1 MITSYNHTTTRV
13 RAGVST
19 LALVAGLTATIAIA
33 GAGTYLYLSQQ
44 ANAEPSHD
52 RSPAMTTVS
61 KASFD
66 VTTMATGELRAKNE
80 TIIKCL
86 LESDSTIVKIVDEG
100 ILAKKGDVLI
110 ELNSDKIKTEIDE
123 ETLRVESAR
132 ADLIAAENAYEI
144 QLSENTS
151 KTRQAQLKVDLA
163 ILEQSQWEKGDLQQK
178 RKDLDL
184 ALEKAHRDTDRLT
197 KKFEDSQ
204 KLLNNGFLSQNE
216 FDLDQ
221 IAMLEAKASLD
232 KAVLAKETYEQ
243 YQFPK
248 DQKTKQS
255 AVDEAQAEFERTK
268 QQNEIQRATKDA
280 DRTNRRRQLQVRE
293 EKLKKLQEQFAN
305 TKIVAPQDGLVVYAT
320 SMNSDMFW
328 GGNGDQGPLKV
339 GRRVFPNENLI
350 SLPDTS
356 EMIASVRI
364 HEAIAGRLRPGQSA
378 SVRIDAVGGKT
389 FTGIIDSIGV
399 LAESSWRDPN
409 RREYPVKILL
419 DEIDKESGL
428 KPSMRCEATITLDRV
443 DDALSVPV
451 QAIFREDPV
460 RFVYTPRD
468 GRMVRVPVKIGRQSE
483 TLAEIVTGLEH
494 GVRVLLREP
503 QPGEVLQSPWD
514 AGQLKLVGL
523 KVGEDGKPV
532 SERGPATEGRGRGR
546 GNGQARPGPGGAP
559 ADGKPPEAKKD
570 AKPEGTEIASSDK
583 NAVEGSNA
591 GKSADSTTPTAAATT
606 DVTTTKRQ

>member
-13 RAGVST
+13 RAGLST

-33 GAGTYLYLSQQ
+33 GAGTYLYLAQQ

-197 KKFEDSQ
+197 KKFQDSQ
-204 KLLNNGFLSQNE
+204 ELLKNGFLSQNE

-468 GRMVRVPVKIGRQSE
+468 GRMVPR
-483 TLAEIVTGLEH
+483 A
-494 GVRVLLREP
+494 
-503 QPGEVLQSPWD
+503 
-514 AGQLKLVGL
+514 
-523 KVGEDGKPV
+523 GED
-532 SERGPATEGRGRGR
+532 RPAIRNSC
-546 GNGQARPGPGGAP
+546 GNRDRP
-559 ADGKPPEAKKD
+559 
-570 AKPEGTEIASSDK
+570 
-583 NAVEGSNA
+583 
-591 GKSADSTTPTAAATT
+591 
-606 DVTTTKRQ
+606 

>member
-1 MITSYNHTTTRV
+1 
-13 RAGVST
+13 
-19 LALVAGLTATIAIA
+19 
-33 GAGTYLYLSQQ
+33 
-44 ANAEPSHD
+44 
-52 RSPAMTTVS
+52 
-61 KASFD
+61 
-66 VTTMATGELRAKNE
+66 
-80 TIIKCL
+80 
-86 LESDSTIVKIVDEG
+86 
-100 ILAKKGDVLI
+100 
-110 ELNSDKIKTEIDE
+110 
-123 ETLRVESAR
+123 
-132 ADLIAAENAYEI
+132 
-144 QLSENTS
+144 
-151 KTRQAQLKVDLA
+151 
-163 ILEQSQWEKGDLQQK
+163 
-178 RKDLDL
+178 
-184 ALEKAHRDTDRLT
+184 LT
-197 KKFEDSQ
+197 KKFQDSQ
-204 KLLNNGFLSQNE
+204 ELLKNGFLSQNE

-255 AVDEAQAEFERTK
+255 AVDEAQAELERTK

-280 DRTNRRRQLQVRE
+280 ERTNKRRQLQVRE

-305 TKIVAPQDGLVVYAT
+305 CKIIAPQDGLVVYAT

-364 HEAIAGRLRPGQSA
+364 HEAIAGRLRAGQTA
-378 SVRIDAVGGKT
+378 SIRIDAVGGKT
-389 FTGIIDSIGV
+389 FTGTIDSIGV

-419 DEIDKESGL
+419 DEVDKESGL

-443 DDALSVPV
+443 DDALAVPV

-546 GNGQARPGPGGAP
+546 GNGQGRSGPGAAP

-570 AKPEGTEIASSDK
+570 AKPEGKEVASSDK
-583 NAVEGSNA
+583 TAVDGSNA
-591 GKSADSTTPTAAATT
+591 GKPADSTTPTPAATS
-606 DVTTTKRQ
+606 DATTTNRQ